1 MTHENIY
8 LKDISY
14 FQIRS
19 IKNVVKTDRGRA
31 LLSTSQTSMPGDL
44 YWPIPKLI
52 YREQAFTGMTIF
64 DPIIKHQLVM
74 FQPSLKTY
82 FFVLHIS

>member
-1 MTHENIY
+1 MTVMKKKRMTHDYIYIRNIF
-8 LKDISY
+8 Y

-31 LLSTSQTSMPGDL
+31 LLSTSKTSMPGDL
-44 YWPIPKLI
+44 YWPIPEVI

-64 DPIIKHQLVM
+64 EPIIIT
-74 FQPSLKTY
+74 S
-82 FFVLHIS
+82 